1 MLLEILGFSFCLFI
15 AEEAGNT
22 EKLTGVE
29 KTSINK
35 TLLSLTKRPEKVQP
49 SS

>member
-22 EKLTGVE
+22 EKLTGAE
-29 KTSINK
+29 KNK
-35 TLLSLTKRPEKVQP
+35 HQQNPAFSNQKAREGAA
-49 SS
+49 